1 MLIWD
6 RIHCRWIEW
15 RGSAA
20 AWRALP
26 HASIIGTCAKV
37 AALGIISAGIGV
49 AAGAIVAGWPGPIG
63 FVSEQAIVVPEP
75 STALLLLAGIA
86 IIIVVRWKNN

>member
-26 HASIIGTCAKV
+26 HASVAGACAKGATLAV
-37 AALGIISAGIGV
+37 AG
-49 AAGAIVAGWPGPIG
+49 AAGGLGAAWAVDQWPIWLAAYAPPALPLA
-63 FVSEQAIVVPEP
+63 VSEPATVWLLGAAVVILAV
-75 STALLLLAGIA
+75 AL
-86 IIIVVRWKNN
+86 RK